1 MVIFSYCRNPQIK
14 VLKPLYWE
22 IFMQIE
28 HAAKPR
34 IGWIGTGVMGGAM
47 ARHLLDAGYDVSVY
61 NRTPDKIQPL
71 VDAGAHPKTSPASI
85 AAESDIVFTIVGF
98 PADVR
103 EVILGK
109 HGVLT
114 TFPPGGIVVD
124 MTTSNPELAREINCE
139 ARRNQ
144 VDTLDA
150 PVSGGDIGAREAR
163 LSIMVGGDPAP
174 FARVEPLFR
183 LMGKTIALLGP
194 AGSGQHCKM
203 VNQILIAGNMV
214 GVVEGLLYA
223 RRAGLDPDAVIRMVG
238 AGAAG
243 SWSINNLGPRILAGN
258 FEPGFRVDH
267 FIKDL
272 GIALTEARRMNLNL
286 PGLSLAVQL
295 YNTVQA
301 LGYGR
306 KGTQALMLAL
316 DHLNANIPIA

>member
-1 MVIFSYCRNPQIK
+1 
-14 VLKPLYWE
+14 
-22 IFMQIE
+22 MQIE

>member
-1 MVIFSYCRNPQIK
+1 
-14 VLKPLYWE
+14 
-22 IFMQIE
+22 MQIE

-85 AAESDIVFTIVGF
+85 AADSDIVFTIVGF

-114 TFPPGGIVVD
+114 TLPPGGIVVD
-124 MTTSNPELAREINCE
+124 MTTSNPELAREINRE

-243 SWSINNLGPRILAGN
+243 SWSNKNLGPRILAGN
-258 FEPGFRVDH
+258 FEPGFRDDH
-267 FIKDL
+267 FNKDL
-272 GIALTEARRMNLNL
+272 GIALAEARRMNLNL